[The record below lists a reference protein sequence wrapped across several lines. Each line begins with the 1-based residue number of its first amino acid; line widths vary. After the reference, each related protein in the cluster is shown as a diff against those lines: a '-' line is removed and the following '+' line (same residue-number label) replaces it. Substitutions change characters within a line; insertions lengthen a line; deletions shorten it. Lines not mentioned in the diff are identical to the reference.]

1 MSLNH
6 LNEGHH
12 YITIQGYKKIEF
24 EIQNPNANICD
35 WMNDYNQWHIDK
47 DKNLWENNKE
57 GQGIVGL
64 DFSSIPQKSINMNVP
79 TLRRWSNQLTFGHN
93 YKGETNMKNKKM
105 SLHEWFVKYQSDKKV
120 FDKAVKLWFLES
132 QTGTNGFD
140 IDHMRFLLERYNNAI
155 VLKETEKAIL
165 IKEYYEE
172 EVQGYYEVSYRLQ
185 SIEEWLPKSVL
196 IDEWEEPDKKMINY
210 SKNKK

>member
-1 MSLNH
+1 
-6 LNEGHH
+6 
-12 YITIQGYKKIEF
+12 
-24 EIQNPNANICD
+24 
-35 WMNDYNQWHIDK
+35 
-47 DKNLWENNKE
+47 
-57 GQGIVGL
+57 
-64 DFSSIPQKSINMNVP
+64 
-79 TLRRWSNQLTFGHN
+79 
-93 YKGETNMKNKKM
+93 MKNKKM
-105 SLHEWFVKYQSDKKV
+105 SLHEWFVKYQSDNKV

-172 EVQGYYEVSYRLQ
+172 EVQGFYEVSYRLQ

-210 SKNKK
+210 SYHTYLLEMVENLCTKETMRTLKTYGEGAYKGYANDAFIHRETSKELERCLKKDKVIYLKKADFAKALRY